1 MSFKSMREWMSI
13 LEGLGKLKH
22 VEKEVSTEYE
32 IAAVGKKACGEYAIV
47 FDKPKGSDIPV
58 VTGLT
63 GSREF
68 FSKALNVPIPELAP
82 LFARAQANPMECK
95 IIEKNLAPVK
105 EVIIEDVDLTKL
117 PIPVHHEKDSGPY
130 ITAGVLVAKNPETGE
145 KNVSIHRLQ
154 VTDKNHLGIL
164 ILPRHLMHFHRI
176 AEKKNEP
183 LEIAIVIGCDPITML
198 SSQALTP
205 LGQDEFCI
213 ASALYGEPME
223 LVKCE
228 TVDIEVPAHAE
239 IVFEGKI
246 LPNVR
251 QPEGPFGEYPKYYG
265 PRSNREH
272 IELTCMTTRKNPIF
286 QTIVPATDEHL
297 LLGGIPREGGI
308 LQLVKNAVPTTSA
321 VHLTPGGTGR
331 YHLVIQM
338 DKKNEGEAK
347 NAMFAAFGSSQEIK
361 HVVVVDRDVDI
372 FDPIEVNWAIATRCQ
387 ADRDVFIVSG
397 ACGNKLDPSTKDGL
411 SAKMGIDATV
421 PMEYKDTGKF
431 HRIQI
436 PGEKEV
442 ELDNYIKTFC

>member
-1 MSFKSMREWMSI
+1 MRYKSMREWLDI
-13 LEGLGKLKH
+13 LEDMGKLKH
-22 VEKEVSTEYE
+22 VKKAVSIEHE
-32 IAAVGKKACGEYAIV
+32 IAAVGKKACGRYAIM
-47 FDKPKGSDIPV
+47 FDNPKGSNIPI

-63 GSREF
+63 GSRDF
-68 FSKALNVPIPELAP
+68 FSKALNVPVSELASH
-82 LFARAQANPMECK
+82 FEKAQTNPRECK
-95 IIEKNLAPVK
+95 IIEKHLSPVK
-105 EVIIEDVDLTKL
+105 EVITKDVDLGKI

-130 ITAGVLVAKNPETGE
+130 ITAGLLIAKNPETGE
-145 KNVSIHRLQ
+145 RNVSIHRLQ

-164 ILPRHLMHFHRI
+164 MLPRHLMHYYRL
-176 AEKKNEP
+176 AEKKNQP
-183 LEIAIVIGCDPITML
+183 LEIAIAIGLDPIAML

-239 IVFEGKI
+239 IILEGVI

-251 QPEGPFGEYPKYYG
+251 ELEGPFGEYPKYYG
-265 PRSNREH
+265 PRGKREY
-272 IELTCMTTRKNPIF
+272 IELTCMTTRTDPIF

-308 LQLVKNAVPTTSA
+308 LQLVKNAVPTTTA

-338 DKKNEGEAK
+338 EKKNEGEAK

-372 FDPIEVNWAIATRCQ
+372 FNPVEVNWAIATRCQ
-387 ADRDVFIVSG
+387 AARDVMIISG

-411 SAKMGIDATV
+411 SDKMGIDATV
-421 PMEYKDTGKF
+421 PLGEPEGKF
-431 HRIQI
+431 EKIRIPNEENI
-436 PGEKEV
+436 DLE
-442 ELDNYIKTFC
+442 DYIEG

>member
-1 MSFKSMREWMSI
+1 MNYKSMREWMNV

-22 VEKEVSTEYE
+22 VKKEVSTEYE
-32 IAAVGKKACGEYAIV
+32 IAAVGKKACGKYAV
-47 FDKPKGSDIPV
+47 MFDNPRGNSIPV

-63 GSREF
+63 GTREF
-68 FSKALNVPIPELAP
+68 FSKALNVPISELAP
-82 LFARAQANPMECK
+82 HFARAQANPIECK
-95 IIEKNLAPVK
+95 IIDKDFAPVK
-105 EVIIEDVDLTKL
+105 EFITKDVDLTKL
-117 PIPVHHEKDSGPY
+117 PIPTHHEKDSGPY

-154 VTDKNHLGIL
+154 VTNKNHLGIL
-164 ILPRHLMHFHRI
+164 MLPRHLMHFQRI
-176 AEKKNEP
+176 AEKNNQP
-183 LEIAIVIGCDPITML
+183 LEIAIAIGLDPIVML
-198 SSQALTP
+198 ASQALTP

-228 TVDIEVPAHAE
+228 TVDLEVPAHAE
-239 IVFEGKI
+239 IVLEGKI
-246 LPNVR
+246 LPNIR
-251 QPEGPFGEYPKYYG
+251 KPEGPFGEYPKYYG
-265 PRSNREH
+265 PRNDREY
-272 IELTCMTTRKNPIF
+272 IELTCMTSRKNPIF

-331 YHLVIQM
+331 YHLVIQI

-361 HVVVVDRDVDI
+361 HVVVVDKDVDI

-397 ACGNKLDPSTKDGL
+397 ACGNELDPSTNNGL

-421 PMEYKDTGKF
+421 PIKDKASDKF

-436 PGEKEV
+436 PGESKID
-442 ELDNYIKTFC
+442 LDSYLV

>member
-1 MSFKSMREWMSI
+1 MSYKSMREWMGI
-13 LEGLGKLKH
+13 LEEQGRLKH
-22 VEKEVSTEYE
+22 VKREVSTEYE
-32 IAAVGKKACGEYAIV
+32 IAAVGKKACGKYAVV
-47 FDKPKGSDIPV
+47 FDNPKGSNMPV

-68 FSKALNVPIPELAP
+68 FSKALNVPISELAP
-82 LFARAQANPMECK
+82 HFERAQANPMECR
-95 IIEKNLAPVK
+95 IIEKSLAPVK
-105 EVIIEDVDLTKL
+105 EVITEDVDLTKL
-117 PIPVHHEKDSGPY
+117 PIPVHHEKDSGSY

-176 AEKKNEP
+176 AEKKNQP

-205 LGQDEFCI
+205 IGQDEFCI

-239 IVFEGKI
+239 IVLEGKI

-251 QPEGPFGEYPKYYG
+251 KPEGPFGEYPKYYG
-265 PRSNREH
+265 PRKDREY
-272 IELTCMTTRKNPIF
+272 IELTCMTTRKDPIF
-286 QTIVPATDEHL
+286 QTIVPATNEHL

-338 DKKNEGEAK
+338 DKRNEGEAK
-347 NAMFAAFGSSQEIK
+347 NAIFAAFGSSQEIK
-361 HVVVVDRDVDI
+361 HVVVVDKDVDI
-372 FDPIEVNWAIATRCQ
+372 FNPIEVNWAIATRCQ

-397 ACGNKLDPSTKDGL
+397 ACGNKLDPSTNDGL

-421 PMEYKDTGKF
+421 PMEYKGTDKF
-431 HRIQI
+431 RRIQI
-436 PGEKEV
+436 PGEE
-442 ELDNYIKTFC
+442 EIDLDSYLG